1 MMHRASIPLVVI
13 LVLAVRVGAEA
24 PSAKSRAAMD
34 ELWRRGNCLLSSVLK
49 PAAKEAVLPRDLGD
63 TPVLR
68 PRLRS
73 ADGKLLCYATAG
85 ATLWAADDQ
94 ALYQVDARG
103 GKLVKRYD
111 LTDGLPD
118 SAIQS
123 IAPSGDTVWL
133 ATRRGLAKLDVPTGR
148 CTRVEGIRFGM
159 ARLAAGAGGVWL
171 VSDSGAYRLAAGQ
184 ERWRKLP
191 SCAALK
197 ILAGVAGRGFWWANW
212 RARVASRIPQ
222 VFVTADG
229 LYAICIDRLLHYPAS
244 GGACRQ
250 ISTQTW
256 HAVAKGRTV
265 WALTTGGLLRYDAAT
280 GKTERFAA
288 GGALPAGRPTAL
300 AVGDSAVFVATEADY
315 DKGSRSFVGGGIGRL
330 DLGTGKWTVTQTV
343 GRTNVRFVTALLAD
357 GEEAWAAC
365 TLYDRVVQL
374 GAHPGMAH
382 IKRYRPHVSGLAL
395 LHFDGRDW
403 GVVSLPNHKPSRRWV
418 LGQKGKYEADAV
430 VPKRFDR
437 LWRSGE
443 NLWGVFRMVPERFYS
458 GYYISAGLLAV
469 RDSGAW
475 QGRFDI
481 RTKELGLAGEQP
493 ELMLLS
499 HSHGERL
506 VLAEGHP
513 RVLAMESLAGRTWVV
528 CENGLYVHDSSTG
541 KFAPVV
547 RTAWRA
553 YWRVTAAAAGA
564 HAVWFGGD
572 GGTISRLDR
581 KTGRIELLGVARGR
595 KITSL
600 AVLGDLGA
608 DDEVVARS
616 AATKAVLPASLAGA
630 TNLPTFQGIAYSGKG
645 WYLRDDSTAAVKSRY
660 TCRKKGNY
668 LYRGRRRVGF
678 IVGVFRPTVLCDDK
692 RTGTLWLGTYSGVAS
707 VRLPRAPRE

>member
-1 MMHRASIPLVVI
+1 MHRTSIS
-13 LVLAVRVGAEA
+13 LAVVLTLAIRVGAEA
-24 PSAKSRAAMD
+24 PSAKTKAAMN

-49 PAAKEAVLPRDLGD
+49 PAAKEASMPRDLRD

-73 ADGKLLCYATAG
+73 ADGRLLCYATDG

-111 LTDGLPD
+111 LADGLPD

-133 ATRRGLAKLDVPTGR
+133 ATRRGLARLDVSTGR
-148 CTRVEGIRFGM
+148 CTSVEGIRFGM
-159 ARLAAGAGGVWL
+159 ARLTTGAGAVWL
-171 VSDSGAYRLAAGQ
+171 VSDSGAYRLAAGRNDWQ
-184 ERWRKLP
+184 KLP

-197 ILAGVAGRGFWWANW
+197 ILAGVSGRGFWWAKW
-212 RARVASRIPQ
+212 RDRVASRIPQ
-222 VFVTADG
+222 VFTTADG
-229 LYAICIDRLLHYPAS
+229 LYAICIDRLVHYPDA
-244 GGACRQ
+244 GGACRE
-250 ISTQTW
+250 ISNQTW
-256 HAVAKGRTV
+256 HAVARGRTV

-280 GKTERFAA
+280 GKTERFAT
-288 GGALPAGRPTAL
+288 GDVLPAGRPTAL
-300 AVGDSAVFVATEADY
+300 AVGNAAVFVATEADY
-315 DKGSRSFVGGGIGRL
+315 DQKSKSFAGGGIGRL
-330 DLGTGKWTVTQTV
+330 DLKTGKWTVRQTV
-343 GRTNVRFVTALLAD
+343 GQTNVRFVTALLAD
-357 GEEAWAAC
+357 GDEAWAAC

-382 IKRYRPHVSGLAL
+382 VKRFRPHVSGLAL
-395 LHFDGRDW
+395 LHFDGKDW
-403 GVVSLPNHKPSRRWV
+403 GVVSLKDQKPDRRWV
-418 LGQKGKYEADAV
+418 LGQKGTFEADAV

-458 GYYISAGLLAV
+458 GYYISAGSLAARANGV
-469 RDSGAW
+469 W
-475 QGRFDI
+475 QGQFDI

-493 ELMLLS
+493 ELMLVS

-513 RVLAMESLAGRTWVV
+513 RVLAMEPLAGRTWAV
-528 CENGLYVHDSSTG
+528 CENGLFVHDSSTG

-547 RTAWRA
+547 RAARRA
-553 YWRVTAAAAGA
+553 YWRVTAAAAGT

-581 KTGRIELLGVARGR
+581 KTGRIELVGVAGGR
-595 KITSL
+595 KIVSL
-600 AVLGDLGA
+600 AVLGDLGV
-608 DDEVVARS
+608 DDEVAARS
-616 AATKAVLPASLAGA
+616 EATKAVLPASLADVAKLPA
-630 TNLPTFQGIAYSGKG
+630 TQGIAYSGKA
-645 WYLRDDSTAAVKSRY
+645 WYPRNDSTTAPKPRY
-660 TCRKKGNY
+660 RFKKRSNY
-668 LYRGRRRVGF
+668 LYRGTRRVGF
-678 IVGVFRPTVLCDDK
+678 IPGVFRPTVLCEDK
-692 RTGTLWLGTYSGVAS
+692 RTGTLWLGTYSGVAG
-707 VRLPRAPRE
+707 VALPQAGGE